1 VCDEIVAVSDRDS
14 FLVTRRLA
22 REEGLLVGGSCG
34 MAVAAALDVA
44 ARAMPDDV
52 IVVLLPDSGRGYLS
66 KLFSDDWMRAYGFL
80 RVDSD
85 RRLGDILRGKGGG
98 LPEFVHLHPTE
109 TVREAIDVLREFG
122 VSQAPVVRA
131 EPPIKAAEVVGSVIE
146 RDLLD
151 ALFTGRAQLAD
162 RVDAHM
168 SAPLPMLGAGE
179 SVRAAV
185 DALQEADALIVV
197 EDGLPVGVVARQ
209 DVLGYLT
216 GLERAIPAG

>member
-1 VCDEIVAVSDRDS
+1 
-14 FLVTRRLA
+14 
-22 REEGLLVGGSCG
+22 

-44 ARAMPDDV
+44 SRAAPDDV
-52 IVVLLPDSGRGYLS
+52 IVVLLPDGGRGYLS
-66 KLFSDDWMRAYGFL
+66 KVFSDGWMRAYGFL
-80 RVDSD
+80 HVDTD
-85 RRLGDILRGKGGG
+85 RTVGDVLRGKGGR

-131 EPPIKAAEVVGSVIE
+131 EPPIMAAEVVGAVAE

-179 SVRAAV
+179 PVHAAV
-185 DALQEADALIVV
+185 EALQTADALIVV
-197 EDGLPVGVVARQ
+197 ENGRPAGVVARQ
-209 DVLGYLT
+209 DVLGYL
-216 GLERAIPAG
+216 AG